1 MPAYSFKIPSQL
13 QLQGSSYTFSYKFLK
28 AINVKKKSVVCIHF
42 TSGKKLA
49 IPDFYKMLPNLYT
62 SQHTV

>member
-28 AINVKKKSVVCIHF
+28 AINVKKKVWYAYIS
-42 TSGKKLA
+42 LA
-49 IPDFYKMLPNLYT
+49 VR
-62 SQHTV
+62 S